1 VFVTVSHFH
10 PNLIFASWARS
21 LPLELNPNE
30 WLNSGRLLPAHNYK
44 IRLKP
49 TDNEK
54 HSSLLLYSTYY
65 FRKQFLVQGTSRKD
79 LFGEKRPSLFQP
91 TISDEDK
98 VFVRLSP
105 GLADDFGLGVGSSI
119 AGGGLRSIS

>member
-1 VFVTVSHFH
+1 MFVTVGHFH
-10 PNLIFASWARS
+10 PNLIFASLARS
-21 LPLELNPNE
+21 LPIELTPNE
-30 WLNSGRLLPAHNYK
+30 WLLPAHNFK

-49 TDNEK
+49 TDIEK

-65 FRKQFLVQGTSRKD
+65 FRKQFMVQGTGRKD

-98 VFVRLSP
+98 DFVTLSP

>member
-1 VFVTVSHFH
+1 MVQ
-10 PNLIFASWARS
+10 AA
-21 LPLELNPNE
+21 
-30 WLNSGRLLPAHNYK
+30 GRKY
-44 IRLKP
+44 
-49 TDNEK
+49 
-54 HSSLLLYSTYY
+54 
-65 FRKQFLVQGTSRKD
+65 

-98 VFVRLSP
+98 VFVTLSP